1 MNSQEY
7 FIDFSEESQLFSPY
21 KYWRFELDQDDPV
34 YTLIEVLE
42 GIDYSE
48 LMSMYTNIGRKGY
61 NPIMIFA
68 VIVYANTRAI
78 RSIDEIV
85 EMCQRDLGFL
95 YLTKG
100 EKPKRDV
107 FYNFINNKMTKT
119 MRDNLHYQFI
129 NILREKGYIGLE
141 KLYIDGTKIEANA
154 NRYTFVWRGSVNY
167 HLVNL
172 LDNISECFNTYNAWI
187 KENQYDKKYLARK
200 EEMFYVEGSEKAKE
214 IIEENRKR
222 KKKDK
227 KKLSNNVILKINNIG
242 PYTMIRMLET
252 LDMIIDKE
260 GISRESG
267 RGKKKEM
274 AVKLYDDIY
283 RYGLRLMDYK
293 EKYEIMKD
301 DRNSYSK
308 TDIDA
313 TFMRMKDDHMRNGQL
328 KPAYNVQIGVE
339 NYFVVDYSVSQ
350 DRTDYNTLI
359 PLVSKHILM
368 TEANL
373 LEVTADSGYCSESNL
388 KFLKENQ
395 ITPYIKTQEHEK
407 QKTRKYHNDIS
418 KHFNMKREIIN
429 NEYRYTCA
437 DGRYLEYQETKR
449 RYGKTFKVYAC
460 KDCQGCGLK
469 RQCLYNY
476 SETKDKTR
484 NKRMEVNHVWIE
496 LKKETNDNIHT
507 EKGSENMI
515 IRSIQTEGTFGDMK
529 YNDEFRQ
536 FNHRSMDKVETELF
550 LYVFAR
556 NINKLHRF
564 KNGKIKEYR
573 KIIA

>member
-1 MNSQEY
+1 MNTQEY

-21 KYWRFELDQDDPV
+21 KFWRFELDQDDPV

-48 LMSMYTNIGRKGY
+48 IMSMYTNIGRKGY

-68 VIVYANTRAI
+68 VLIYANTRGI
-78 RSIDEIV
+78 RSIDKIV

-100 EKPKRDV
+100 KKPKRDV
-107 FYNFINNKMTKT
+107 FYNFVNNKLTKAI
-119 MRDNLHYQFI
+119 RENLHYQFI
-129 NILREKGYIGLE
+129 KILKEKEYIGLE

-154 NRYTFVWRGSVNY
+154 NRYTFVWRGSINY

-172 LDNISECFNTYNAWI
+172 LENINQSFKAYNELI
-187 KENQYDKKYLARK
+187 KTKGYDKKYLARK
-200 EEMFYVEGSEKAKE
+200 EEMFYVEGSELAKE
-214 IIEENRKR
+214 IIEKNRKR
-222 KKKDK
+222 KKEDK
-227 KKLSNNVILKINNIG
+227 KKLSNNVIIKINNIG
-242 PYTMIRMLET
+242 PCTMIRILET
-252 LDMIIDKE
+252 LDLIIKNED
-260 GISRESG
+260 ISREYG

-274 AVKLYDDIY
+274 AVKLYGDIY

-328 KPAYNVQIGVE
+328 KPAYNVQIGIE

-368 TEANL
+368 TESNL
-373 LEVTADSGYCSESNL
+373 QEVTADSGYCSESNL
-388 KFLKENQ
+388 KFLRDNQ
-395 ITPYIKTQEHEK
+395 ITPYIKTQDHEK

-418 KHFNMKREIIN
+418 KHYNMKREVIDG
-429 NEYRYTCA
+429 EFRYTCA
-437 DGRYLEYQETKR
+437 NGRYIEYEETKR
-449 RYGKTFKVYAC
+449 KYEKTFKVYRC
-460 KDCQGCGLK
+460 KDCQGCKLK
-469 RQCLYNY
+469 KQCIYNY
-476 SETKDKTR
+476 SEIKEKTR
-484 NKRMEVNHVWIE
+484 NKRIEINHSWID

-507 EKGSENMI
+507 EKGLENMI

-529 YNDEFRQ
+529 YNDEFKQ
-536 FNHRSMDKVETELF
+536 FNHRSIEKVDTELF

-564 KNGKIKEYR
+564 KRGKIKKYT